1 MMLEPEC
8 GECERMN
15 LMRFTIVG
23 RDGAVSFVYDGSVLG
38 QLLEACATGGSTL
51 STFLDATARRDPR
64 LREHVTCALA
74 VFDEHNADGNFE
86 TIHQAIEHFSSDE
99 LPVFRVVDDITREA
113 SLRPTRTG
121 VIVFNLVERRI
132 VQMHNSYD
140 EAVSVRQRVRL
151 LQRAGWRIV
160 P

>member
-1 MMLEPEC
+1 
-8 GECERMN
+8 MN
-15 LMRFTIVG
+15 VIRFTVVD
-23 RDGAVSFVYDGSVLG
+23 RDGAVSFVYDGGALAS
-38 QLLEACATGGSTL
+38 LLEACVSGASKI
-51 STFLDATARRDPR
+51 SAFLDATARRNR
-64 LREHVTCALA
+64 NLREHVSCGLA
-74 VFDEHNADGNFE
+74 VFDEHNVTGNVRS
-86 TIHQAIEHFSSDE
+86 IHEAIEHFSSDE
-99 LPVFRVVDDITREA
+99 WPVFRVVDDVTREA

-140 EAVSVRQRVRL
+140 GTVDVSQRARQ